1 MKKFV
6 LFLIAIISF
15 HTHALN
21 IKTPAINEL
30 ELKAYSAELKFLK
43 KLKREYQQKN
53 RILDSLRIHSKSLIK
68 AQKSYLKKRSVYKKN
83 ITHFKNP
90 NIKNLKI
97 SSYVSRVRNVL
108 YQQRF
113 LTDCFQRELNR
124 NHLLKGGKA
133 LGILKINSSGNLENL
148 KFTSPN
154 GQGIRNKRVLNCLS
168 QNIKKL
174 TFPLPPHNKPISIL
188 QAFNFKVSG

>member
-21 IKTPAINEL
+21 IKTPDLNEL

-53 RILDSLRIHSKSLIK
+53 KILDNLRVHSKSLIK
-68 AQKSYLKKRSVYKKN
+68 AKKSYLKKRSVYKKN
-83 ITHFKNP
+83 IAHFKNP
-90 NIKNLKI
+90 TTKNLKI

-133 LGILKINSSGNLENL
+133 LGILKINSSGSLENL

-154 GQGIRNKRVLNCLS
+154 PQGIRNKRVLNCLS

-174 TFPLPPHNKPISIL
+174 KFPLPPHNTPISIL
-188 QAFNFKVSG
+188 QTFNFKISG